1 MPSAVRAGD
10 VYILQIPGDNGETKA
25 RRSIILDGAPNPN
38 DPAVVLLI
46 FGCSETKRNARPGS
60 FIRISETDRDY
71 LQLGLAN
78 ATTFH
83 LEDIRFYDASSPSFS
98 RPPQWKC
105 SNRDRMLAFRALLDK
120 RLDDPKPIP
129 LLPRL
134 ISDKA
139 RQAASEF
146 TGAVVASP
154 VDGTPRDEG

>member
-10 VYILQIPGDNGETKA
+10 VYILQIPGDNGEAKA
-25 RRSIILDGAPNPN
+25 RRSIVLDGAPNPN

-60 FIRISETDRDY
+60 FIRINETDRDY
-71 LQLGLAN
+71 RRLGLAN

-105 SNRDRMLAFRALLDK
+105 SDRARMLDLRALLEK
-120 RLDDPKPIP
+120 RLDDSTPIP

-139 RQAASEF
+139 RQAASEYA
-146 TGAVVASP
+146 GADRSSS
-154 VDGTPRDEG
+154 VDETPRDDG

>member
-25 RRSIILDGAPNPN
+25 RRSIILDGAPDPN

-60 FIRISETDRDY
+60 FVRITETDRDFRR
-71 LQLGLAN
+71 LGLAN

-83 LEDIRFYDASSPSFS
+83 LEDIRFYDAGSPSFS

-105 SNRDRMLAFRALLDK
+105 SDPARMLELRALLEE
-120 RLDDPKPIP
+120 RLDDPAPIP
-129 LLPRL
+129 LLPRS
-134 ISDKA
+134 ISDRA
-139 RQAASEF
+139 RRAAAEY
-146 TGAVVASP
+146 GALP
-154 VDGTPRDEG
+154 DDG